1 MRKTFMLSLLLSVSA
16 VWLRGQDAGQAPG
29 KTSDVPTLQG
39 CLQNSHNTY
48 TLTEENGTTH
58 QLVGAVNKLGHQVGR
73 QIEVTGKPGMRT
85 ADSTLAGGAS
95 SATEQEVFEVKT
107 VKRLA
112 DECKP

>member
-1 MRKTFMLSLLLSVSA
+1 VKKTYMLSLLILISA
-16 VWLRGQDAGQAPG
+16 FWLQAQDTGQASG

-58 QLVGAVNKLGHQVGR
+58 QLVGAVNKLGHQVDR
-73 QIEVTGKPGMRT
+73 QIEVTGKPGMRM

-112 DECKP
+112 DECK